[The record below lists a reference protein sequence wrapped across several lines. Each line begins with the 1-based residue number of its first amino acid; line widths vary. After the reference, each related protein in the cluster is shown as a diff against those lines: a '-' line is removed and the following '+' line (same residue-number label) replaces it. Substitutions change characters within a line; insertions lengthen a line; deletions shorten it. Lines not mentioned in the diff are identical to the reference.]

1 MRKTTLLLTALL
13 CCVFAVN
20 ALVYN
25 VTVPEGTKACY
36 IAGEMNGWSFMEMT
50 KVDDTH
56 YTVDIADATEGLK
69 YKYSSGPDWSYVEKT
84 AENGEVLDRTYS
96 ANDVVAKW
104 ASVYDPGIVEQRAD
118 VTVRIQSASVPTI
131 WWWGGGIAGA
141 DQSYTWETKPA
152 MNAVVGAA
160 GWYEW
165 TFENVNVAIGVSY
178 KIVINGQESPELNA
192 KEDVCLD
199 ASFIATDCPNT
210 EEPEEPAEPG
220 ESITVKVQIP
230 SEGLSSWDATA
241 GVYFYV
247 WTNETD
253 GAFVSAIDEEN
264 NWYSYTS
271 ETSPINFI
279 VVNGSSWEALEGDV
293 RRQSVSMENV
303 IESACYVMA
312 NGTETE
318 GVADW
323 NKVLTATECPGTENP
338 GENPIDPITIN
349 VQVVAENLS
358 GWDAAN
364 GVYFYVWTNLVNGIF
379 VPATAGEDNWY
390 SYTSEIAPFNFI
402 VVNGADWALAPSQT
416 VDMENITESACYT
429 MEDGTA
435 SSLKELS
442 LVDCAVMTEPF
453 VNFSL
458 PPYYALNRSVVFSA
472 SAVNVENPVYVY
484 SVKAGDDEYVMCED
498 NTWTPTI
505 EGAYTVKVEVKEGD
519 EGPVV
524 ATAESSTVVMYA
536 PDEITI
542 KVQVPFDDIYG
553 WNAENGVYFFTWG
566 IEAAGTF
573 TQAQAEPNGWY
584 SYTFSTENL
593 FPLNFIVV
601 NGSSWDETASVS
613 LYQTE
618 NMTDVME
625 SSCYILS
632 DGATI
637 YSMKVL
643 SLTDCAEA
651 TLPFV
656 TLTLPETPVINEPI
670 TLSAESYNVN
680 NPVYVY
686 SVKMGDNEYDVL
698 DDNIWLPTEAGD
710 YTVKVEVK
718 EGDGTETV
726 VFAESTVKVYNPADA
741 ITINVQV
748 VAENLSGWV
757 ADEGVYFY
765 VWTNQEDGMFVPATV
780 GENNWYSFQ
789 SLRYPFNFIV
799 VNGSDWSIATRQ
811 SVDMENITESICY
824 KLANGDE
831 IVDEPTS
838 WMKVLYVSECP
849 GEGGIGTDI
858 SDGIET
864 VQVSVDGRTL
874 SVLLDEDADIAL
886 YTINGQLLEHT
897 QTSHL
902 TRELQ
907 QGVYIVRIN
916 RETKK
921 VVIY

>member
-1 MRKTTLLLTALL
+1 MKKTTLLLSTLL
-13 CCVFAVN
+13 CCVFAAN
-20 ALVYN
+20 ALIYN

-36 IAGEMNGWSFMEMT
+36 IVGGVAGWTSFTEMT

-56 YTVDIADATEGLK
+56 YTIEFADATENDE
-69 YKYSSGPDWSYVEKT
+69 YKYCSGPDWVYVEKT
-84 AENGEVLDRTYS
+84 ADGQDVANRMYN

-104 ASVYDPGIVEQRAD
+104 AAIYDPEIVEQRAD

-131 WWWGGGIAGA
+131 WWWGGGIDGA

-152 MNAVVGAA
+152 MNAMADA
-160 GWYEW
+160 TGWYEW
-165 TFENVNVAIGVSY
+165 TFENVNIAIGVSY
-178 KIVINGQESPELNA
+178 KIVIDGQESQELNA
-192 KEDVCLD
+192 KEDVCLN
-199 ASFIATDCPNT
+199 ASFTATNCPGT
-210 EEPEEPAEPG
+210 EEPVEPSEG
-220 ESITVKVQIP
+220 ITVKVQIP
-230 SEGLSSWDATA
+230 EGLSYWNDEN

-253 GAFVSAIDEEN
+253 GAFVSATAGED

-271 ETSPINFI
+271 ETSPINFV
-279 VVNGSSWEALEGDV
+279 VVNGSDWPEETNQTV
-293 RRQSVSMENV
+293 NMENV
-303 IESACYVMA
+303 TASTCYVLA
-312 NGTETE
+312 NGEQTEGDLESWKKTLTATDCPETE
-318 GVADW
+318 GS
-323 NKVLTATECPGTENP
+323 
-338 GENPIDPITIN
+338 GENPSDPITIN
-349 VQVVAENLS
+349 VRVVPEELS
-358 GWDAAN
+358 DWNAAN
-364 GVYFYVWTNLVNGIF
+364 GVYFYVWTNETDGVF
-379 VPATAGEDNWY
+379 VPATAAGENNWY

-402 VVNGADWALAPSQT
+402 VVNGADWAFVPSQT
-416 VDMENITESACYT
+416 VDMENITESACYI
-429 MEDGTA
+429 MEDGTS

-442 LVDCAVMTEPF
+442 LVDCAIMTDPF
-453 VNFSL
+453 VSFSL
-458 PPYYALNRSVVFSA
+458 PPYYALNRPVVFSA
-472 SAVNVENPVYVY
+472 TATNVENPVYVY
-484 SVKAGDDEYVMCED
+484 SVKMGDGEYVMCED
-498 NTWTPTI
+498 NIWTPTV
-505 EGAYTVKVEVKEGD
+505 EGAYTVKVDVKEGD

-618 NMTDVME
+618 DMTDVME

-748 VAENLSGWV
+748 VPEELSDWV
-757 ADEGVYFY
+757 TEEGVYFY
-765 VWTNQEDGMFVPATV
+765 VWSEEIAPTFIPATV
-780 GENNWYSFQ
+780 GEDNWYYFQ

-811 SVDMENITESICY
+811 SVDMENITGPICY
-824 KLANGDE
+824 KLANGDQ
-831 IVDEPTS
+831 IVDDPTS
-838 WMKVLYVSECP
+838 WKKVLYVNECP
-849 GEGGIGTDI
+849 EEGGIETDI
-858 SDGIET
+858 SDDIET
-864 VQVSVDGRTL
+864 VQLSVDGRTL
-874 SVLLDEDADIAL
+874 SVWLGEDADIAL
-886 YTINGQLLEHT
+886 YTINGQLLEHR

-916 RETKK
+916 RETRK